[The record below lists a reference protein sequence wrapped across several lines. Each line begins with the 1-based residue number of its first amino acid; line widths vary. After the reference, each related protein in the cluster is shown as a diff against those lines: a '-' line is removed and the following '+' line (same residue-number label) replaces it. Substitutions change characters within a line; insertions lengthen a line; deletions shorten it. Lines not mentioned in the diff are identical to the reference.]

1 LGWESLPGWD
11 SNGFCLGARSV
22 TKQVIAD
29 PKMAEVV
36 AALFAKQFSKEV
48 GFLNVIFKG
57 MLLK

>member
-1 LGWESLPGWD
+1 VGWESLPGWD

-36 AALFAKQFSKEV
+36 AALFAMQFNKV
-48 GFLNVIFKG
+48 IRFLDVIF
-57 MLLK
+57 